1 MNINTTIIGTRE
13 ENKLFIETFITG
25 LESKAKLSYLN
36 GVKWRQWTVKVSP
49 IRAGILGHDAQV
61 LTLTDED

>member
-1 MNINTTIIGTRE
+1 MKINTTIIGTRE
-13 ENKLFIETFITG
+13 ENNMFIETLVAG
-25 LESKAKLSYLN
+25 LESREKLNYLN
-36 GVKWRQWTVKVSP
+36 GVEWRRLTVKADP